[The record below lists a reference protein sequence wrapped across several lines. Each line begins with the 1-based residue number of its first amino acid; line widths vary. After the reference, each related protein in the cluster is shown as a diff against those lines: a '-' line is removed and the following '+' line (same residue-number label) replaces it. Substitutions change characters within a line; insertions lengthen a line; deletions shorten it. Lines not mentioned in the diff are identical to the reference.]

1 MKSRLLPL
9 LLMLIVLAEL
19 LTGCWDSREVEELG
33 IISGIAVD
41 LTEDGRMRT
50 VFQFVNTA
58 VLSKGS
64 SGRGLEFEK
73 AYRNV
78 AIDADN
84 LFDAMKQLSLQTTV
98 RRFFAQ
104 TEILLVSENFA
115 QSRGMAELIDYFL
128 RDPQIRPNTWVVITQ
143 DDVAELM
150 DIGGRINPVPT
161 YLLADLLKQ
170 HALVSS
176 YAPLRLG
183 EFNRIMQS
191 PSSHPFTACV
201 EVAPNHA
208 LPAENG
214 HGINNG
220 MVPEQPKLMAVTGT
234 AVFRKDKMA
243 GWLDQQQSRGL
254 LWLRGEVKNGQIK
267 FPIPGREDKTMSVEI
282 LEARSKLEPRI
293 ENGQFVMEVKIKVSS
308 AVEQM
313 TAYYPLDESESLKE
327 LEEAQS
333 QAVAAE
339 IQSALDKAQ
348 KQYQLDIF
356 GFGEAVH
363 RSHPEEW
370 QQIKDNWS
378 DIFPG
383 VQVRLEIHSTI
394 RHTNLTSSPP
404 QIENEQSY

>member
-1 MKSRLLPL
+1 MKSKLLLL
-9 LLMLIVLAEL
+9 LLMLIAWATL

-33 IISGIAVD
+33 IISGMAID
-41 LTEDGRMRT
+41 LTENGQVRV

-58 VLSKGS
+58 ALSKGS
-64 SGRGLEFEK
+64 GGRGLEFEK

-84 LFDAMKQLSLQTTV
+84 LYDAIRQLPLETTI
-98 RRFFAQ
+98 RRFFSH
-104 TEILLVSENFA
+104 TEILVVSEEFA

-128 RDPQIRPNTWVVITQ
+128 RDPQIRPNTWIVITSS
-143 DDVAELM
+143 DVVELM
-150 DIGGRINPVPT
+150 DIGGRINTVPT
-161 YLLADLLKQ
+161 HRLADLLKSHNQ
-170 HALVSS
+170 VSS

-183 EFNRIMQS
+183 EFNKIMQS
-191 PSSHPFTACV
+191 QTSQPFTASV
-201 EVAPNHA
+201 GIAPNPA

-214 HGINNG
+214 HGINDG
-220 MVPEQPKLMAVTGT
+220 MVPEPSKSMVVTGT
-234 AVFRKDKMA
+234 AVFHKDKMA

-254 LWLRGEVKNGQIK
+254 LWLRGEVRHRQIK

-282 LEARSKLEPRI
+282 LDAQSKLEPRL
-293 ENGQFVMEVKIKVSS
+293 EDGQIIMEVKIKVSS
-308 AVEQM
+308 ALEQM
-313 TAYYPLDESESLKE
+313 TAYYPMDESDSLKE

-339 IQSALDKAQ
+339 IQSVLDQAQ
-348 KQYQLDIF
+348 KQYQLDVF

-363 RSHPEEW
+363 RSHPKEW

-383 VQVRLEIHSTI
+383 VQVKLEIDSTI
-394 RHTNLTSSPP
+394 HHTNLTSSPP
-404 QIENEQSY
+404 QIKNDQNN